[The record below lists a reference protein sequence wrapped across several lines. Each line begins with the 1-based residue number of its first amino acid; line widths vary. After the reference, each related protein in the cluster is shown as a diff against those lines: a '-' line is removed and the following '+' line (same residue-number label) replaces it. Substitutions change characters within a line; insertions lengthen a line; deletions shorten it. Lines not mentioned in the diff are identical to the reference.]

1 VAGGLIKKKSAEK
14 QAAQQYS
21 NDMAAA
27 QQQREW
33 QLEDR
38 TEERAYNRTE
48 LEESRAYDRTQ
59 LDEARA
65 YSRTVLGNLVEDA
78 TKAGFNPLTLVRSGA
93 ASNYNAG
100 AGFAP
105 LSSTP
110 LTASPSPL
118 RQAPV
123 RQAVGGS
130 PVGDAVSGVGDFL
143 ANFDPFADSK
153 REQEY
158 RLVESQIAALNA
170 SALSGVSR
178 GAGSFAQGDFERRP
192 SGAGGALASRSS
204 SFTSGKNKP
213 GEGTIVGG
221 DDPTASSLG
230 LNNGKYGWFHSAWW
244 PDAEAV
250 ETIYGDNEVFSTIGG
265 GVKAITD
272 FGQTLWTNGKSA
284 FRDSKAA
291 VARAVGDNKV
301 RKQVVKDY
309 NRNFDT
315 MFGPSYRKK
324 LK

>member
-1 VAGGLIKKKSAEK
+1 
-14 QAAQQYS
+14 
-21 NDMAAA
+21 MAAA
-27 QQQREW
+27 KQQREW

-59 LDEARA
+59 LDESRA

-105 LSSTP
+105 LSSSP
-110 LTASPSPL
+110 LAASPSPL

-130 PVGDAVSGVGDFL
+130 VAADAVGAVGDFIS
-143 ANFDPFADSK
+143 NFDPFADSK

-192 SGAGGALASRSS
+192 SGAGASLASRAS

-213 GEGTIVGG
+213 GEGTLVGG
-221 DDPTASSLG
+221 DDPTVSSMG
-230 LNNGKYGWFHSAWW
+230 LNDGRKGWFHAPWF
-244 PDAEAV
+244 PDAETT
-250 ETIYGDNEVFSTIGG
+250 ETIYGDNEIFSTIGG
-265 GVKAITD
+265 AVKFLGDAAY
-272 FGQTLWTNGKSA
+272 SA
-284 FRDSKAA
+284 YRNAKTANDAYGTGRYT
-291 VARAVGDNKV
+291 RAKNTKPDAK
-301 RKQVVKDY
+301 
-309 NRNFDT
+309 
-315 MFGPSYRKK
+315 YRKK
-324 LK
+324 YFDEIREMVPSLTRSR

>member
-1 VAGGLIKKKSAEK
+1 
-14 QAAQQYS
+14 
-21 NDMAAA
+21 MAAA

-38 TEERAYNRTE
+38 TEERAYNRSE
-48 LEESRAYDRTQ
+48 LDESRAYDRGQLEEARAYNRAQ

-100 AGFAP
+100 AGLAP

-110 LTASPSPL
+110 LTSAPLVATPSPM

-130 PVGDAVSGVGDFL
+130 VAADAIGSVGDFI

-170 SALSGVSR
+170 SALSGVAR

-192 SGAGGALASRSS
+192 SGAGGALSKK
-204 SFTSGKNKP
+204 GPLGHP
-213 GEGTIVGG
+213 GQWEAGDVTVTNPFKSEPVNPNVSDAAVWEQRYGEPGSWVGG
-221 DDPTASSLG
+221 VWVGFNDLTDAGARYIDKAGKAVTNWIGSGYRRAAAQLSGGKKSKPKQKDTFSDPFPP
-230 LNNGKYGWFHSAWW
+230 WAW
-244 PDAEAV
+244 
-250 ETIYGDNEVFSTIGG
+250 
-265 GVKAITD
+265 
-272 FGQTLWTNGKSA
+272 
-284 FRDSKAA
+284 
-291 VARAVGDNKV
+291 
-301 RKQVVKDY
+301 
-309 NRNFDT
+309 
-315 MFGPSYRKK
+315 
-324 LK
+324 